1 MSSLRTRMLVGLMG
15 LLLLGLAVFS
25 AGIDAGLRRYL
36 VQRVDQELGATQGA
50 VLDVLT
56 IDSSLSARQQN
67 GAEQGSRGQGA
78 AQRPTAQTFLTG
90 GMVAEVRDAAGRVLA
105 SYVSPKGPLLRFPA
119 AATPGP
125 PRTIGSGFGSY
136 RLLVSAI
143 SVNDQPATLLLALPL
158 QQVNAVVARLL
169 IFEIALGLLV
179 LVGGAVLALWLARV
193 TTRPLERIAVTA
205 DAIAAGDLTRRVPD
219 EDPRSEVGRVG
230 LAFNAMLGEIQATV
244 ARLVESELRLRRFLA
259 DASHELSTPLT
270 SIRGYA
276 ELFRHGARDRPA
288 DLALAMERIERE
300 AGRMGGLVD
309 DLLLLAAL
317 DEGRPLRREPVDLAA
332 IAADLVDDARVLAP
346 DRPVEQDLEG
356 AGPVWVLGDEDR
368 LRQAAANL
376 TANARRHTPAGTPIR
391 VRTRA
396 DGDAGVLE
404 VADEGPGLEPEQAA
418 RVFDRFWRADPSR
431 SRANGG
437 NGLGLAI
444 VAAIAAAH
452 GGRAVV
458 RSTPGA
464 GATFQI
470 ELPLASA
477 SELDPETPRL

>member
-1 MSSLRTRMLVGLMG
+1 MSSLRTRMLVGLVG
-15 LLLLGLAVFS
+15 LLLLGLVVFS
-25 AGIDAGLRRYL
+25 AGIDAGLRIYL
-36 VQRVDQELGATQGA
+36 VQRVDQQLLATQGA
-50 VLDVLT
+50 VLAVLT
-56 IDSSLSARQQN
+56 VDSSLGSRQQN
-67 GAEQGSRGQGA
+67 GAVQSLTQ
-78 AQRPTAQTFLTG
+78 QKQTLLSE
-90 GMVAEVRDAAGRVLA
+90 GMVAEARDAAGRVIA
-105 SYVSPKGPLLRFPA
+105 TFVSPKGPPEPLALVRA

-125 PRTIGSGFGSY
+125 PRTIGSDDGSY

-143 SVNDQPATLLLALPL
+143 SVNDQPATLLVALPL
-158 QQVNAVVARLL
+158 QQVNAEVARLL

-179 LVGGAVLALWLARV
+179 LLGGAVLALWLARV

-205 DAIAAGDLTRRVPD
+205 DAIAAGDLTRRVSD

-346 DRPVEQDLEG
+346 DRPVEQDLEA

-396 DGDAGVLE
+396 DGGAGVLE